1 MSRNKYW
8 RTSSLKAFLPHQKV
22 IDQGTS
28 MKRRQFIQYAG
39 FGGVGLFAGLGEDAF
54 ALRRPADPTSN
65 AEMLED
71 RFENLQSF
79 EFETVQI
86 DRQGQEIDRQSRQ
99 ARFFTVDLGNQTLLE
114 MVAVSSGRFL
124 MGATDGEKYSALREG
139 PQHLVDVQPFFMGK
153 YPVTQA
159 QWGAV
164 AALPKVNRDLDAH
177 PSHFKGDRLP
187 VESVS
192 WLNAMEFCDRLSN
205 LTGVSYRLPSE
216 AEWEYACR
224 AGSNTPFAY
233 GETLTSQVANYGSE
247 YAYAAEPVG
256 DYRQATTPVGQFVPN
271 ALGLSDMHGNVWEW
285 CADRWHET
293 YAGAPS
299 DGKAWLKGGNADW
312 RSLRGGGWSDYPSRS
327 RSAQRSGYPAEGL
340 NRIIG
345 FRVCT
350 ALA

>member
-1 MSRNKYW
+1 
-8 RTSSLKAFLPHQKV
+8 
-22 IDQGTS
+22 

-39 FGGVGLFAGLGEDAF
+39 VGGIGLFAGLDKGAF
-54 ALRRPADPTSN
+54 ALRRPADRDSN
-65 AEMLED
+65 AGILED

-86 DRQGQEIDRQSRQ
+86 DRKGREIDRQSRQ
-99 ARFFTVDLGNQTLLE
+99 ARFFTVALGNQALLD
-114 MVAVSSGRFL
+114 MVAVNSGNFL
-124 MGATDGEKYSALREG
+124 MGAAHGEKYAIDREY
-139 PQHLVDVQPFFMGK
+139 PQHRVDVQPFFMGK
-153 YPVTQA
+153 YPITQA
-159 QWGAV
+159 QWQAV
-164 AALPKVNRDLDAH
+164 SALPKVNRDLVSY
-177 PSHFKGDRLP
+177 PSHFKGEHLP

-205 LTGVSYRLPSE
+205 FTGVSYRLPSE

-299 DGKAWLKGGNADW
+299 DGKAWLKGGNSDW